1 MRRAIRATVDGRL
14 LPPNGLRP
22 PMSATSALSWQHRD
36 RRPKPGLEAPMKS
49 LISRLAAWLTFGL
62 GAGMTYAGWHRMMGG
77 EETVIWG
84 VIIMIAGAL
93 AAFATFLLA

>member
-1 MRRAIRATVDGRL
+1 MRRRL
-14 LPPNGLRP
+14 VL
-22 PMSATSALSWQHRD
+22 
-36 RRPKPGLEAPMKS
+36 
-49 LISRLAAWLTFGL
+49 LAAWATFGL
-62 GAGMTYAGWHRMMGG
+62 GAGMAYSGWHSMIGG

>member
-1 MRRAIRATVDGRL
+1 
-14 LPPNGLRP
+14 
-22 PMSATSALSWQHRD
+22 
-36 RRPKPGLEAPMKS
+36 MKS

-62 GAGMTYAGWHRMMGG
+62 GAGMTYAGWHSMMGG